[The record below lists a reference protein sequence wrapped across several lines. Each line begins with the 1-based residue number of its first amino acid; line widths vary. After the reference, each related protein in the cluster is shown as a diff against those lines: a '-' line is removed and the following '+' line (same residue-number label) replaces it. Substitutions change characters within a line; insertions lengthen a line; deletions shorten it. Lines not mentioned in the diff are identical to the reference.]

1 MVQLPEPRR
10 FGGGSVT
17 DALALAAIRAARS
30 EVLERPRQM
39 AALRDTVTEALVQGA
54 EARVRE
60 ALRQTPDAAS
70 HRMLTDALA
79 RAIDAARGEGGV
91 VARAFALPIVLVAS
105 ATRDVVVPGVLGDVA
120 ALRALFERT
129 SALGPTRNFGL
140 SNALCSRQALEAVS
154 PVMLFGLAREPEQ
167 QALGRLLP
175 PAPIAVRPGNEQTH
189 LRFMIGAGLTAP
201 DSPGFTEI
209 AAHIGP
215 WGAECARLLQQQL
228 AVPDLQLAALPR
240 PPRDLVSAPHAG
252 RVAQLEIALNLFASN
267 AVRRFRLAV
276 GDPVAIVSAHEDA
289 EIRVTLSSPFAE
301 DLTDGFRW
309 PLHPAEDLAAV
320 QGLILD
326 LFADIRLPDVR
337 ICGRV
342 LASNRDNGAPLH
354 PRVDEWERLDAGTPH

>member
-1 MVQLPEPRR
+1 MVQLPDPRR

-17 DALALAAIRAARS
+17 EALALAAIRAAQS
-30 EVLERPRQM
+30 DALERPRHT
-39 AALRDTVTEALVQGA
+39 AALRDAVAEALEQGA
-54 EARVRE
+54 QSRVRD
-60 ALRQTPDAAS
+60 ALRQTPDAAT
-70 HRMLTDALA
+70 HRMLIDALA
-79 RAIDAARGEGGV
+79 RAIDAARGESGV

-105 ATRDVVVPGVLGDVA
+105 ATREIVVPGVLRDVE
-120 ALRALFERT
+120 ALSRLFERT
-129 SALGPTRNFGL
+129 RALGPTRNFGL
-140 SNALCSRQALEAVS
+140 SNALCSLQALEALS
-154 PVMLFGLAREPEQ
+154 PAILFALAREPEP

-175 PAPIAVRPGNEQTH
+175 PAPIAIRAGNEQTH
-189 LRFMIGAGLTAP
+189 LRFVVGAGLTAA

-215 WGAECARLLQQQL
+215 WGGECARLLQQQL
-228 AVPDLQLAALPR
+228 ALPDLQLAALPR

-252 RVAQLEIALNLFASN
+252 RIAQLEIALNLFASN

-309 PLHPAEDLAAV
+309 PLHPADDLAAV
-320 QGLILD
+320 QGVILD

-337 ICGRV
+337 ICERV